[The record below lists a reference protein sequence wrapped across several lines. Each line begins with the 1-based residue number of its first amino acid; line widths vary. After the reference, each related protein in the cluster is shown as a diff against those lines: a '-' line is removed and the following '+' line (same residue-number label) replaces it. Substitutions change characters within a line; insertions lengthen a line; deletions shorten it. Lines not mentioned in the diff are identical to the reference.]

1 MNFRDFITE
10 AKENHAVLAFGRMN
24 PPTTGHAKLVE
35 KVKEVAKQVGGSHHV
50 VLSHSQD
57 AAKNPLTAEQ
67 KVKHAKRYFPDTN
80 ISTSDKEH
88 PNFLSQAAKLHKQGV
103 THLHMV
109 AGSDRTDEYH
119 KTLHRYNGVKGTHG
133 YYKFKDIQ
141 VHSAGERDPD
151 AEGVE
156 GMSASKMREHASKG
170 NFKEFKKGVPGH
182 VAKEHAKELYN
193 DVRKGMG
200 IKESLEEVELDILFE
215 EILLEGVHDKGIFK
229 AVFLGGGPGSGK
241 DYVLDNTLAGHG
253 LTELNSDRALE
264 FLMDKHNLDKKMPA
278 DEEAQRDEV
287 RKKAKNITELRQ
299 MLAIQGRN
307 GLIINGTADDPA
319 KVKKIKEL
327 LEKLGYET
335 SMLMVNT
342 KDEVSQQRNIER
354 GQRGGRSVPENIRK
368 EKWDSVQAARPELAK
383 MFGGTY
389 MEFDN
394 SEDLRM
400 APPDV
405 AQAKK
410 QEMLGIFKNIQKFI
424 SATPKNE
431 IAKQWIGNELN
442 KKDTLSISKTQEVAP
457 HPDSKAAEE
466 AKRLGLTY
474 FGFGRYGRNGKV
486 THRSVHD
493 KLVDVT
499 SIKPPKEEKIPSS
512 TSQSDSPTSE
522 KKIPG
527 YEMKKLGDKV
537 IHVKYNKNKSINED
551 FEIEEELGLNEDLR
565 NWFKPDHPEGGW
577 KRINSKGEAI
587 GPCAREPGEPKPKCM
602 SNEKRASLTKKERA
616 NAVRLKR
623 KHDPN
628 PERKGA
634 PINVSNYGK
643 GKISEETK
651 PKQNYLKDGTGKIR
665 VFILRRAAAKE
676 AHQKN
681 GEIEKHNN
689 GYVVKLKEEYI
700 HVFENFSTIQEASS
714 RGSTS
719 ATSIGWTNK
728 ESNSYT
734 GVRGEER
741 RTAFGEVGTI
751 SRDSTSTDTRTRA
764 GSLSESRSD
773 SRRIIEEKTKEKK
786 LTLAKIRAKQKE
798 KVKESIDKGIEPGL
812 SMASSGESIARDT
825 GEKIKKYTGKAT
837 QVRETIGDGGEMINS
852 MAAKKEDDLKKV
864 GINLKSFKAKNYL

>member
-1 MNFRDFITE
+1 MKFRDFITE
-10 AKENHAVLAFGRMN
+10 AKEKHAVLAFGRMN
-24 PPTTGHAKLVE
+24 PPTTGHAKLVD
-35 KVKEVAKQVGGSHHV
+35 KVKEVAKDVGGSHHI

-80 ISTSDKEH
+80 ISTSDKSH
-88 PNFLSQAAKLHKQGV
+88 PNFLSQASKLHKAGA

-109 AGSDRTDEYH
+109 AGSDRVGEYH
-119 KTLHRYNGVKGTHG
+119 KLLHKYNGVKGTHG
-133 YYKFKDIQ
+133 YFKFKDIQ

-182 VAKEHAKELYN
+182 VAKEHAKDLYN

-200 IKESLEEVELDILFE
+200 IKESIEEVELDILFE
-215 EILLEGVHDKGIFK
+215 EVLLEGVHDKGIFK

-253 LTELNSDRALE
+253 LTEINSDRALE
-264 FLMDKHNLDKKMPA
+264 FLMDKNNLDKRMPEN
-278 DEEAQRDEV
+278 EEEQRNVV

-307 GLIINGTADDPA
+307 GLIINGTADDPE
-319 KVKKIKEL
+319 KVAKIKDL

-342 KDEVSQQRNIER
+342 RDEVSQQRNIER
-354 GQRGGRSVPENIRK
+354 GQRGGRTVPENIRK
-368 EKWDSVQAARPELAK
+368 EKWDNVQAARPELAK
-383 MFGGTY
+383 MFGGNY

-410 QEMLGIFKNIQKFI
+410 DEMLGLFKGIQKFI
-424 SATPKNE
+424 STPPKND

-442 KKDTLSISKTQEVAP
+442 KKDTLPISKTQEVSP
-457 HPDSKAAEE
+457 HPESKAAEE

-486 THRSVHD
+486 THRSVND
-493 KLVDVT
+493 KLVDVAT
-499 SIKPPKEEKIPSS
+499 IKPQETPTNIPVS
-512 TSQSDSPTSE
+512 TSHSHDKSGKE
-522 KKIPG
+522 KTIPG
-527 YEMKKLGDKV
+527 YEMKKLGDKT
-537 IHVKYNKNKSINED
+537 IHVKYNKNKNINED
-551 FEIEEELGLNEDLR
+551 FEFEEELGLNEDLR

-643 GKISEETK
+643 GKISEEAK
-651 PKQNYLKDGTGKIR
+651 PKDTYLKDSTGKLR
-665 VFILRRAAAKE
+665 VFLLRRAAAKE
-676 AHQKN
+676 AHQRN
-681 GEIEKHNN
+681 GEIEKHQN

-700 HVFENFSTIQEASS
+700 HVFENSSIIQEATN

-719 ATSIGWTNK
+719 TTSIGWTNQ
-728 ESNSYT
+728 EGSS
-734 GVRGEER
+734 GRI
-741 RTAFGEVGTI
+741 TAGQVGTI
-751 SRDSTSTDTRTRA
+751 STGTSGDGSGRT
-764 GSLSESRSD
+764 GDYSQSRS
-773 SRRIIEEKTKEKK
+773 SSGRITEEKTTEKK
-786 LTLAKIRAKQKE
+786 KLSLTEIRSKQKE

-837 QVRETIGDGGEMINS
+837 QVRETIGDGGEAINS
-852 MAAKKEDDLKKV
+852 ISAKKEDDLKKV
-864 GINLKSFKAKNYL
+864 GVNLKSFKAKNYL